1 MKIRGEKMIAPK
13 LQLGEEI
20 RIVAPSDS
28 MCTLKSHVSKKALKI
43 LSKEFK
49 VTQSKHCN
57 GTRGE
62 YSTNIVARVE
72 DIHKAFED
80 PRVKMIL
87 ACAGGY
93 NVNQILEYLDYD
105 LIRNNP
111 KILCG
116 FSDITALINA
126 IYAKTG
132 LVTYHG
138 ADFSVIGSTK
148 DLNYT
153 YGYFKKCLIN
163 EGPYFIEPSKD
174 AKRYYA
180 IQEGEAEGKIVGG
193 NICTLNLLQ
202 GTEFMPD
209 ITDKILF
216 LEDQYSTDEFF
227 VCEFDR
233 DLESLLQ
240 IQGVPSI
247 KGLVFGRFDERSKM
261 TMESVKQMIGTKKKL
276 KDIPIA
282 FNVDFGHMKEMVTFP
297 IGGTARLSVQGEM
310 VNLEILEH

>member
-1 MKIRGEKMIAPK
+1 MIPPK

-28 MCTLKSHVSKKALKI
+28 MCTLKSHVSKKAIKI

-49 VTQSKHCN
+49 VSHSKHCR

-62 YSTNIVARVE
+62 YSTSIEARVE

-126 IYAKTG
+126 VYAKTG
-132 LVTYHG
+132 LMTYHG
-138 ADFSVIGSTK
+138 ADFSVMGSTK
-148 DLNYT
+148 DLSYT
-153 YGYFKKCLIN
+153 YGYFKKCLMK
-163 EGPYFIEPSKD
+163 EEQYFIEPSKN
-174 AKRYYA
+174 ARRYYA
-180 IQEGEAEGKIVGG
+180 IQEGQAQGQIVGG

-209 ITDKILF
+209 LKDKILF

-240 IQGVPSI
+240 IKGGPSI
-247 KGLVFGRFDERSKM
+247 KGIVFGRFDERSKM
-261 TMESVKQMIGTKKKL
+261 TMDSVKQMIATKKKL

-282 FNVDFGHMKEMVTFP
+282 FNVDFGHMKEMATFP
-297 IGGTARLSVQGEM
+297 IGGIAQLSVQGET